1 VARCFVFVE
10 SIIPLTR
17 LTKIE
22 KTFENYTLPASA
34 WQDNTPH
41 SVRYKCPNEE
51 IEFLAWWIHP
61 ETHQKSDNTRPAQW
75 IHPLIRNQ
83 EELGIPRATK
93 LSFKELKNTGKG
105 NGATY
110 VKHQD

>member
-1 VARCFVFVE
+1 VARQH
-10 SIIPLTR
+10 T
-17 LTKIE
+17 
-22 KTFENYTLPASA
+22 
-34 WQDNTPH
+34 H